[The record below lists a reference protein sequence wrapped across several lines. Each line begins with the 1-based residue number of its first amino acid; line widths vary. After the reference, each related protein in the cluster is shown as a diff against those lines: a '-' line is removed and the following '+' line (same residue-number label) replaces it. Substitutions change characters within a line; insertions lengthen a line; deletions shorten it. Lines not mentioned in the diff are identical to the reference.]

1 MSAESNLRQV
11 SLITG
16 VEAEDLAG
24 VLLENEWGLTPSIH
38 TDAATG
44 RSTVSVYV
52 ELPKEQILAVR
63 QRLKASW
70 DAVQVDAS
78 HLGAA
83 EVRIRK
89 VRPLDWAESWKR
101 HFRPMEIGSRL
112 LIKPTWSR
120 RRPRSGQVVLQLDPG
135 LSFGTGQHATTHFC
149 LTQVVGLR
157 HSGPQSLLDLGCGS
171 GILALAGALLG
182 YEPVEAWDFDPEA
195 VRIAAE
201 NATLNGLEQ
210 RVRPALKDVT
220 QLPEV
225 AEAQFDVVC
234 ANLMHD
240 LLISER
246 DRIGSRVVEDGH
258 LVLAGIL
265 TSQFTA
271 VRSAYLGRGWE
282 LEESATGGEWTSGSF
297 RRTSTTSK
305 SLSHRSTR
313 RGM

>member
-1 MSAESNLRQV
+1 MSVASNLRQV

-24 VLLENEWGLTPSIH
+24 VLLENEWGVTPSIH

-52 ELPKEQILAVR
+52 ELPKQQMAEIR
-63 QRLKASW
+63 RRLRASW
-70 DAVQVDAS
+70 DAVHAEAP
-78 HLGAA
+78 HLGEA

-101 HFRPMEIGSRL
+101 HFRPLEIGSNL
-112 LIKPTWSR
+112 LIQPTWSR
-120 RRPRSGQVVLQLDPG
+120 RRPRPGQAVLRLDPG

-157 HSGPQSLLDLGCGS
+157 GAEPQSLLDLGCGS

-182 YEPVEAWDFDPEA
+182 YDPVEAWDFDPEA
-195 VRIAAE
+195 VRIATE
-201 NATLNGLEQ
+201 NAALNGLGA
-210 RVRPALKDVT
+210 RVRPRLEDVT
-220 QLPEV
+220 QLPRV
-225 AEAQFDVVC
+225 AKVRHDVVC
-234 ANLMHD
+234 ANLVHD

-246 DRIGSRVVEDGH
+246 KRISARVAERGH

-265 TSQFTA
+265 TSQFTS
-271 VRSAYLGRGWE
+271 VCSAYLGLGWS
-282 LEESATGGEWTSGSF
+282 LKESATGGEWTSGCF
-297 RRTSTTSK
+297 QRTTAMKVGSSR
-305 SLSHRSTR
+305 RSTR
-313 RGM
+313 PGK